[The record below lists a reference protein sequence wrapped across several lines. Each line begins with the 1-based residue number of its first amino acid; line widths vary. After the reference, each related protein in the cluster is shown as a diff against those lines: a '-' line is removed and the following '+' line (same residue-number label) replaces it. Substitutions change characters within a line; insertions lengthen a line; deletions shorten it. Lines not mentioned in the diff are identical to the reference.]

1 MIESVLSLDSVSKD
15 ERYLTL
21 VCEIQLQ
28 SSQSPQIIK
37 SVTDSVIMGYH
48 ASEYIHNNTDVV

>member
-28 SSQSPQIIK
+28 PPQIIK

-48 ASEYIHNNTDVV
+48 ASEYIHNNNDIV

>member
-1 MIESVLSLDSVSKD
+1 MIESVHSLDSVSKD

-28 SSQSPQIIK
+28 SSQSPQIIR

-48 ASEYIHNNTDVV
+48 ASTTIMT

>member
-1 MIESVLSLDSVSKD
+1 MIESVHSLDSVSKD

-28 SSQSPQIIK
+28 LSQSPQIIR

-48 ASEYIHNNTDVV
+48 ASTTIMT